1 MAGEGGNIV
10 RNVFGKSYKEA
21 EHIMKDASKGTLDF
35 KSPQENTFYGKQGG
49 KKFGDY
55 ESKKSDTLLVTKMDG
70 PFDPE
75 TNKKV
80 DVIEKGKWYNYQA
93 VEFSRVPTKSELKQL
108 NWGIK
113 YDDGEVVEIAS
124 VKGLKGISYRVPK
137 ERNIT
142 KLRVYTFFKKPSDKV
157 SIEKEVLLSHIK
169 IVITSEITGYTIQG
183 LKGEDY
189 IFSDPAVIVPTYKV
203 NVNNYD
209 ADNKKGKLEFTF
221 NVTRDAWYNLGKNEN
236 KKYELLN
243 RAFVPKDWAQNLY
256 GVYWIPSYPNQFKV
270 ARSGLDAFIF
280 TRYGNRKIPAQPL
293 KTQKLLN
300 GKSIEHP
307 RTEENF
313 ATDVMIHIGGT
324 YEVKGYDHLGGSYG
338 CFGFI
343 PEDDIYPTPELAKKA
358 SENDVFDDK
367 TSNDDWKN
375 VADKIIKLSF
385 QKNKELRILLEYR
398 DEKNNYYPTE
408 VLSE

>member
-1 MAGEGGNIV
+1 M
-10 RNVFGKSYKEA
+10 
-21 EHIMKDASKGTLDF
+21 
-35 KSPQENTFYGKQGG
+35 
-49 KKFGDY
+49 
-55 ESKKSDTLLVTKMDG
+55 
-70 PFDPE
+70 
-75 TNKKV
+75 
-80 DVIEKGKWYNYQA
+80 
-93 VEFSRVPTKSELKQL
+93 VE
-108 NWGIK
+108 
-113 YDDGEVVEIAS
+113 
-124 VKGLKGISYRVPK
+124 
-137 ERNIT
+137 
-142 KLRVYTFFKKPSDKV
+142 
-157 SIEKEVLLSHIK
+157 
-169 IVITSEITGYTIQG
+169 
-183 LKGEDY
+183 
-189 IFSDPAVIVPTYKV
+189 
-203 NVNNYD
+203 
-209 ADNKKGKLEFTF
+209 
-221 NVTRDAWYNLGKNEN
+221 TRDVWYNLGKNEN

-243 RAFVPKDWAQNLY
+243 RAFVPKDWAQNLC

-358 SENDVFDDK
+358 SENDDFDDK

-375 VADKIIKLSF
+375 IAVKIIKLSF